1 MVGEGMKK
9 RALRKDFFVEVRKS
23 RNRFLSILFIVALGV
38 SFYSGIQS
46 AAPDMKR
53 SGDVYFDR
61 EKLMDLKVISTLGL
75 TEEDLLELEKTE
87 GIETAEGAY
96 MTDVLCGEG
105 DNQKVLHLESVTEDF
120 QKLQPDEGTL
130 PSKAD
135 ECFLDAQ
142 AAQAFDVHVGDTII
156 VQEEG
161 EESDSVLKRKTFT
174 VAGIGGS
181 PAYIAFSRGNTMLGS
196 GEVLGFCYILPEN
209 FDMDVYTQVFLSV
222 EGAEEEVAFTDT
234 YDSLVATA
242 KEKVEELSE
251 KRCQVRY
258 DEVTGEVQE
267 KIDDAKQE
275 LADGRKESDEKL
287 ADAEKTLT
295 DGEEELEQGKKD
307 LEDGKKQLSE
317 ARTQLDE
324 QKTALDEQEEQ
335 LKTAEAQFGGST
347 PEIEA
352 GKTKIAEA
360 REQLSEGEKEL
371 ETKESELAK
380 AEETIK
386 ENEIKLADGRK
397 DYEEAKKE
405 AEDKIAEGEDKI
417 ADAEAD
423 LAALEFPAWT
433 VSDRNDMTDYSGYAD
448 NANQMKSL
456 GAVFPVLFFLVAAL
470 ISLTT
475 MTRMVEEERTQIG
488 TLKALGYSKS
498 SIAGKYVF
506 YALLATVGGSVLGVL
521 AGEKI
526 FPYVIIDAYRIMY
539 QHMDGMVLDYQLDHA
554 LVASLVALFCTM
566 AGTLSA
572 CGKELAST
580 PAVLM
585 RPPAPKEGK
594 RVFLERIGFIWK
606 HLSFSWKS
614 TVRNLFRYKKRLFMT
629 VFGIGGCMSLLLVG
643 FGLRDSIMDVVLLQ
657 YGEIQLYDG
666 MLVLNEDASDAEV
679 EALKKDLSSR
689 SDVEESMDVYMK
701 KHAAKGENGTCEI
714 YLMMPEKLENFSDF
728 IHTRNRITK
737 EAYTLGD
744 EGIILAEKTAKMLG
758 VKNGGSITVESRDGE
773 DVEVPV
779 AEICENYMQNFAYIS
794 PGLYEKLFGSVP
806 EANNI
811 LFKGTDSSDEAAIEK
826 TGQELLKNKAALSVT
841 YIGTLAERLN
851 SMLGSLDVVIVVL
864 IISAGMLAF
873 VVLYNLNNININE
886 RKRELATLKV
896 LGFFD
901 GEVSSYVFRENV
913 LLTVFGC
920 ILGVVL
926 GSALHRYV
934 ITTVEIESYM
944 FGRIIKIP
952 SYLLA
957 IALTF
962 GFSFLVNLLMHFK
975 LKKIDMVESL
985 KSVE

>member
-9 RALRKDFFVEVRKS
+9 KALRKDFFVEVRKS

-61 EKLMDLKVISTLGL
+61 EKLMDLKVVSTLGL

-105 DNQKVLHLESVTEDF
+105 DNQKVLHLESVTEEF

-142 AAQAFDVHVGDTII
+142 AAQAFDVHVGDTIT
-156 VQEEG
+156 VQEDG
-161 EESDSVLKRKTFT
+161 EERDSVLKRKTFT

-181 PAYIAFSRGNTMLGS
+181 PAYIAFGRGNTTLGS

-222 EGAEEEVAFTDT
+222 EGAEEEVAFTDA

-258 DEVTGEVQE
+258 DEVTGEAQE

-386 ENEIKLADGRK
+386 ENETKLADGRK

-417 ADAEAD
+417 AEAEAD

-629 VFGIGGCMSLLLVG
+629 VFGIGGCMALLLVG

-701 KHAAKGENGTCEI
+701 KHAAKGENGTCEV

-758 VKNGGSITVESRDGE
+758 VKSGGSITVESRDGE

-957 IALTF
+957 IALAF